1 MVRKDVIEPLG
12 AAGIEVWI
20 LAGNHDQPRRAARS
34 TSLDDYRGYPHVR
47 VFREPKREIREIGGR
62 NIGFILVP
70 YLHPEQVMEQVRESL
85 GKEVPRETAYEVA
98 RQTWKEWIQ
107 NRAQELKDAGLRIL
121 FGQFEFQ
128 GVRYATTAPPEIVPN
143 DFTFTPDMIPD
154 AVDLVV
160 FGHIHMHQALGGKIV
175 YVGAPERID
184 WGERLDPKG
193 FLVVHP
199 EGGWSFVE
207 LPARPMDKVEAVVAM
222 GDDVT
227 EKVLAAI
234 PAQVTGHLVRIEVT
248 LPDEL
253 RNRLDE
259 KRLADRLRDA
269 FHYEVKFVSASRPRV
284 VTGEFTLEPG
294 RLLTDYVDKVLADH
308 PKRE

>member
-1 MVRKDVIEPLG
+1 
-12 AAGIEVWI
+12 
-20 LAGNHDQPRRAARS
+20 
-34 TSLDDYRGYPHVR
+34 
-47 VFREPKREIREIGGR
+47 
-62 NIGFILVP
+62 
-70 YLHPEQVMEQVRESL
+70 
-85 GKEVPRETAYEVA
+85 
-98 RQTWKEWIQ
+98 
-107 NRAQELKDAGLRIL
+107 
-121 FGQFEFQ
+121 
-128 GVRYATTAPPEIVPN
+128 
-143 DFTFTPDMIPD
+143 MIPN

-160 FGHIHMHQALGGKIV
+160 FGHLHMHQTVGGKIV
-175 YVGAPERID
+175 YAGAPERID

-193 FLVVHP
+193 FLAIRP

-259 KRLADRLRDA
+259 KRLADRLREA
-269 FHYEVKFVSASRPRV
+269 FHYEVKFLSTSRPRIV
-284 VTGEFTLEPG
+284 ADDFTLAPV
-294 RLLTDYVDKVLADH
+294 RPLADYIDKVLAAH
-308 PKRE
+308 PSREAIKGEPRRGPERGGRGGHL